1 MKDEQKALKKLYK
14 ETNDPVLQLHLIA
27 LGKSINKLLDQ
38 QEILMFDTLSDKSV
52 MKKVLDDID
61 YDKMNQWLNNKGYF

>member
-38 QEILMFDTLSDKSV
+38 QEILMFDTLSNKEV
-52 MKKVLDDID
+52 MKKVTNDID
-61 YDKMNQWLNNKGYF
+61 YKVMNDWLINKGYL

>member
-38 QEILMFDTLSDKSV
+38 QEILMFDTLSNKEV
-52 MKKVLDDID
+52 MKKVMNDID
-61 YDKMNQWLNNKGYF
+61 YKVMNDWLINKGYL

>member
-38 QEILMFDTLSDKSV
+38 QEILTFDTLSNKEV
-52 MKKVLDDID
+52 MKKVMNDID
-61 YDKMNQWLNNKGYF
+61 YKVMNDWLINKGYL